1 MSALPM
7 DSPIGPLTVVAEGGA
22 IVSID
27 WGRVKNG
34 EETDLLRRARTQIDE
49 YFAGQRA
56 EFDLP
61 LAPRGT
67 DFQRRVW
74 RALER
79 IPYGKTLTYG
89 ALAEKLGSAPRA
101 IGGAC
106 GSNPI
111 PILIPCHRVLGAT
124 GALTG
129 YSGAGGTRT
138 KRRLLELESA
148 QPALL

>member
-1 MSALPM
+1 MTALSM
-7 DSPIGPLTVVAEGGA
+7 DSPLGPLTVLAEDDA
-22 IVSID
+22 IVAID

-34 EETDLLRRARTQIDE
+34 EETALLRRARMQLAE

-56 EFDLP
+56 DFELP

-67 DFQRRVW
+67 DFHRRVW
-74 RALER
+74 RALGR

-89 ALAEKLGSAPRA
+89 ALAAKLDSAPRA

-111 PILIPCHRVLGAT
+111 PILIPCHRVLGAS

-129 YSGAGGTRT
+129 YSGAGGTKT
-138 KRRLLELESA
+138 KRQLLELESA